1 MESYEFEFDNVKAE
15 KANAIARYRQFR
27 NIAKLLQIIEVF
39 VALTLLSWSWTRLPT
54 AIKIASEYLFHF
66 SVCLLNPHVVFLFGN
81 AIVIT
86 LFVLSRHYQPGVYS
100 GTTDPYEEYVPNSE
114 DFAAAPATN
123 GESLP
128 EQTQTAKESTSED
141 KHAENAAC
149 KMQCEAV
156 ATAIE
161 KATKQIQKFRRTQ
174 SEKLKCEIGVKPR
187 PELRRSETERRQ
199 IVVKSDERLRSVAS
213 LDKVESLSNEEFRL
227 TIEAFIAKQQRFLW
241 AQKMAEN
248 DD

>member
-1 MESYEFEFDNVKAE
+1 MDSYEFDNVKAE
-15 KANAIARYRQFR
+15 KANAIARYRRFR

-39 VALTLLSWSWTRLPT
+39 VALTLLSWSWTRLPA
-54 AIKIASEYLFHF
+54 AIKMASEYLFQF
-66 SVCLLNPHVVFLFGN
+66 SVCLLNPHVVFLIGN
-81 AIVIT
+81 VIVIT
-86 LFVLSRHYQPGVYS
+86 LFVLSRHYEAEVYS
-100 GTTDPYEEYVPNSE
+100 GTTDPYEEYVPNNE

-123 GESLP
+123 VESPP
-128 EQTQTAKESTSED
+128 EPTQTAKESTSED
-141 KHAENAAC
+141 KQIVCAENAAC

-161 KATKQIQKFRRTQ
+161 KATKQIQKFQRTQ
-174 SEKLKCEIGVKPR
+174 SEKLKCEIRVKPR
-187 PELRRSETERRQ
+187 LELRRSETERRQ
-199 IVVKSDERLRSVAS
+199 RVVKSDE

-248 DD
+248 DN